1 MQKVG
6 SHLIQGVKDQR
17 VVPNLLV
24 ASKGRQRL
32 QNLIDDFVRS
42 TYILS
47 TLGITNH
54 TSKLFVDV
62 EGISPDFCNKECVG
76 E

>member
-24 ASKGRQRL
+24 ASKGRERL

-42 TYILS
+42 TYIMVHYGHFS
-47 TLGITNH
+47 WTWRE
-54 TSKLFVDV
+54 FP
-62 EGISPDFCNKECVG
+62 PDFCNKECVG

>member
-24 ASKGRQRL
+24 ASKGRERL

-47 TLGITNH
+47 TLGITKANYGH
-54 TSKLFVDV
+54 FSWTWREF
-62 EGISPDFCNKECVG
+62 SPEIL
-76 E
+76 

>member
-32 QNLIDDFVRS
+32 QNLIDDFLRS
-42 TYILS
+42 TYIMS
-47 TLGITNH
+47 TLDITIANYGH
-54 TSKLFVDV
+54 FSWT
-62 EGISPDFCNKECVG
+62 
-76 E
+76 

>member
-42 TYILS
+42 THVLS
-47 TLGITNH
+47 TLGITITNYGH
-54 TSKLFVDV
+54 FS
-62 EGISPDFCNKECVG
+62 
-76 E
+76 